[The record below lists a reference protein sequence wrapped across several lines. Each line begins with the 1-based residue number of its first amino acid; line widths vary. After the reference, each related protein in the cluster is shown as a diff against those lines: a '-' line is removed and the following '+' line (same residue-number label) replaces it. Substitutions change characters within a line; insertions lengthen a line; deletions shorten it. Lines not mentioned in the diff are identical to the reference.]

1 MAIIVRSH
9 LLALAVVALAASGC
23 GGGAAESHGA
33 AEPAAQVTGN
43 DAVRARLAALPALPI
58 SPALEI
64 RAMTEESS
72 TRYCGWQTS
81 AFGAEGVET
90 SCPDGSTVRIQAA
103 CDAEAMGSMRE
114 GLAECPMTV
123 GEWAAC
129 VAARRQSPCD
139 GGLFGERLPECEA
152 FAACIAAAMEESQEA
167 AQSAGTEPE

>member
-1 MAIIVRSH
+1 MTILARSH
-9 LLALAVVALAASGC
+9 LTALGLLALASSAC
-23 GGGAAESHGA
+23 GGGAAESQGA

-58 SPALEI
+58 SPSLEI

-81 AFGAEGVET
+81 AFGAEGVEA

-114 GLAECPMTV
+114 GFADCPLSV

-129 VAARRQSPCD
+129 VAARRESPCD

-152 FAACIAAAMEESQEA
+152 FAACIAAAMQESQEA
-167 AQSAGTEPE
+167 AQTAGSEPE